1 MIKYKRLKHASIAK
15 GGEVTL
21 SALTFTTKLNLGLF
35 IN

>member
-15 GGEVTL
+15 GGEGDL
-21 SALTFTTKLNLGLF
+21 SALTFTTKLKFKLS